1 MIALLR
7 AAGYAIDPVARRLDG
22 EPLTGDD
29 AVVILALVA
38 GWCADQGIPWDH
50 CDACGGTGCV

>member
-1 MIALLR
+1 
-7 AAGYAIDPVARRLDG
+7 VARRLDG

-38 GWCADQGIPWDH
+38 GWCADQD
-50 CDACGGTGCV
+50 